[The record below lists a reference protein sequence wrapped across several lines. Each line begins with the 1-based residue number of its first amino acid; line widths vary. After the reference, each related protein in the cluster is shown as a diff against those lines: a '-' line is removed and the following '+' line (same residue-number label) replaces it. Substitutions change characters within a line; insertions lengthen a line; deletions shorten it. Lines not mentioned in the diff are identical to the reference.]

1 MIKRSEFTI
10 KSQHDGLELGVSLR
24 VPDHPKAILQL
35 VHGMSEYRERYHEFM
50 HYCAEQGY
58 VVIIHDHRGHGAS
71 IQNPDDLGYFYR
83 DGANGIISD
92 VHQITLFAKSQFPGL
107 PLAMLGHSM
116 GSLIA
121 RCLAQEYD
129 SELSALIICG
139 SPSKRFGASAG
150 RFAVTFLKLL
160 FGERHRS
167 NFVQNLS
174 FAGYNRTSAKLA
186 RQNGN
191 TAALGTYISPNSWVV
206 SDPAIVAV
214 YDADPR
220 SGFTFTL
227 NGFAVLFELMSRAY
241 HRGGWL
247 VENPSLPILFISGA
261 DDPCLISH
269 KDFDKAV
276 NFMRGRGYTNVASKL
291 YPGMRHEILNERGK
305 LKVWQDVLSF
315 LAQSLAQS
323 R

>member
-1 MIKRSEFTI
+1 MIKRSEFTL
-10 KSQHDGLELGVSLR
+10 KSQHDGLGLGVSLR

-35 VHGMSEYRERYHEFM
+35 VHGMSEYRERYHAFM
-50 HYCAEQGY
+50 DYCAEQGY

-71 IQNPDDLGYFYR
+71 LRSSDDLGYFYR
-83 DGANGIISD
+83 DGAGGIISD
-92 VHQITLFAKSQFPGL
+92 VHQVSLFAKSELPDL

-121 RCLAQEYD
+121 RCFTQQYD
-129 SELSALIICG
+129 PELSALIICG

-150 RFAVTFLKLL
+150 RFAVAFLRLL

-167 NFVQNLS
+167 NLVQNLS
-174 FAGYNRTSAKLA
+174 FAGYNQTSAKLA

-191 TAALGTYISPNSWVV
+191 PAAAGTYTSPNSWVV
-206 SDPAIVAV
+206 SDPTVVAA

-227 NGFAVLFELMSRAY
+227 NGFAVLFQLMSRAY
-241 HRGGWL
+241 RPTGWR
-247 VENPSLPILFISGA
+247 VANPNLPIFFISGA

-269 KDFDKAV
+269 KDFAKAV
-276 NFMRGRGYTNVASKL
+276 NFLHQRGYTDVTSKL

-305 LKVWQDVLSF
+305 LQVWQDVVAF
-315 LAQSLAQS
+315 LQKSL
-323 R
+323 